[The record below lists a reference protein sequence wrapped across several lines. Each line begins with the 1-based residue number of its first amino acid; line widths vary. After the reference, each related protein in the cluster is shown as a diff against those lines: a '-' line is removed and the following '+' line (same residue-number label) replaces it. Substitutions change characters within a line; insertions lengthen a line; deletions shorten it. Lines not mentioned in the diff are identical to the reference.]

1 MKSSNQ
7 RNFIEKES
15 IFGPDNYKP
24 LPVVLSKAKGVWVWD
39 VDGKKYLDMMSAYSA
54 VSHGHAHPELLKVF
68 HKQSSR
74 LALTSRAFYTD
85 TLGSY
90 LETITSLSN
99 FDMALPMNSGAEA
112 VETAIK
118 AARRWAYL
126 SKKIESDKAEIIVA
140 DGNFHGRTTT
150 IISFSSD
157 ANSKNDFG
165 PHTPGFV
172 SVKFGSA
179 KAIEE
184 AINEN
189 TAAVLIE
196 PIQGEGGIIVPPENF
211 LPEVRDI
218 CTKNNILMI
227 LDEIQSGLGR
237 TGKMFAFQHCN
248 IQPDCLILGKALG
261 GGFMPV
267 SCFLASK
274 EVMQWLTPG
283 SHGSTFGGNP
293 LAAAIGKRSLE
304 LLEEENLIENSR
316 VLGDFFK
323 DALIDIK
330 SNVIKEVRGKGLWIG
345 AVIDPNYVSGKS
357 LSNLLLNEGILC
369 KETHETVI
377 RFAPPLVITKEEI
390 EWALE
395 IITATLTQIENKT
408 QISK

>member
-7 RNFIEKES
+7 RNFIDKES

-24 LPVVLSKAKGVWVWD
+24 LPVVLSRAKGVWVWD
-39 VDGKKYLDMMSAYSA
+39 VDDNKYLDMMSAYSA
-54 VSHGHAHPELLKVF
+54 VSHGHSHPELLKVL
-68 HKQSSR
+68 HEQSSQ

-85 TLGSY
+85 TLGPY

-126 SKKIESDKAEIIVA
+126 SKKIESNKAEIIVA

-172 SVKFGSA
+172 SVEFGSA

-211 LPEVRDI
+211 LPEVREI
-218 CTKNNILMI
+218 CTKNNVLMI
-227 LDEIQSGLGR
+227 LDEVQSGLGR
-237 TGKMFAFQHCN
+237 TGKMFAFQHSN
-248 IQPDCLILGKALG
+248 IQPDGLILGKALG

-293 LAAAIGKRSLE
+293 LAAAIGKKSLE

-323 DALIDIK
+323 DALINIK
-330 SNVIKEVRGKGLWIG
+330 SKVIKEVRGKGLWIG
-345 AVIDPNYVSGKS
+345 VVIDPNYVSGKN
-357 LSNLLLNEGILC
+357 LSKLLLKEGILC

-395 IITATLTQIENKT
+395 IITAALTQIENKAT
-408 QISK
+408 I